1 MREPVVEENVN
12 ERTWLLMVAAWLA
25 GCDGGGAEPMMS
37 EPDAGA
43 SMRASVVGEVTYDGA
58 ADGALLVGVF
68 PWDEANP
75 SQPMGPP
82 SEFVPADD
90 PSFPFGY
97 ELTRIRPG
105 AYFVGAVLD
114 VGRDSPTIP
123 GEEDLEVYTDRIDL
137 EAGQRITIDLSLA
150 DD

>member
-1 MREPVVEENVN
+1 MRDRGVEENVN

-25 GCDGGGAEPMMS
+25 GCDGDGSSTMMP

-43 SMRASVVGEVTYDGA
+43 SMRASVVGEVSYDGA
-58 ADGALLVGVF
+58 ADGSLLVGVF
-68 PWDEANP
+68 DWDEANP

-82 SEFVPADD
+82 SDFVPSDD

-105 AYFVGAVLD
+105 SYFVGAVFD

-123 GEEDLEVYTDRIDL
+123 GDEDLEIYTDRIDL
-137 EAGQRITIDLSLA
+137 EAGQTLTIDLVLA